1 MNTYLAVVL
10 GLFGLTTLS
19 VAAVAVPARFPQM
32 NQETQPP
39 DATSAPAQGS
49 PQTMAPPDPP
59 TSKAPP
65 PTQDSPK
72 PASEAPAKKTEAKP
86 ASPGKASTKK
96 RRRKNPHPAPADP
109 TPDDSDKKVIKNG
122 GTGDPVLQLSPG
134 ATPVQTSNPEKNTSE
149 LLAATD
155 SNLKQISSRQL
166 NSTQQDSIGQI
177 RKYMEQAQT
186 AEKTGDLQ
194 RAHTLA
200 SKALLLSDDLVKH

>member
-19 VAAVAVPARFPQM
+19 VAVAVPARFPQM

-65 PTQDSPK
+65 PMQDSSK
-72 PASEAPAKKTEAKP
+72 PAPQVPEKKAEAKP

-96 RRRKNPHPAPADP
+96 RPRKNPHTAPADP
-109 TPDDSDKKVIKNG
+109 APDDSDKKVIKNG
-122 GTGDPVLQLSPG
+122 GTGDTVIQLSPG